1 MATAQD
7 QLSGLNSLLTAIN
20 GQKQTTKQS
29 QTTQTNVS
37 DAGVNELIR
46 GILSGQ
52 GGVRTIG
59 NAARSSGLY
68 NSTTEDKMLG
78 DLYSSAAVKAELARS
93 PTTTSTKQTVETPG
107 MGGSLGTIGG
117 LIAGAQ
123 TLNALSGGGLGNLA
137 SEGIGNLV
145 SGLFGTGSGA
155 AANAASS
162 ATSNVL
168 SNALT
173 EGVSNTLGGTVAA
186 GSAGSLGAFGANAAT
201 DAATSA
207 ASGAAGS
214 TAGSAAAGAGASAVG
229 SYVPLV
235 GNFLG
240 GFLGGKDAAEDP
252 TSLAMAAALGASALG
267 PVGLVAAPLASIAG
281 GFLSDM
287 SVVCTA
293 LMDAGLV
300 SKERHDKGMKYLSS
314 LSKYKKI
321 GYWTWG
327 IPVSK
332 KIREGS
338 KFWIKFTNPI
348 VKEYIELAIL
358 EKRTWK
364 DYLKNPYGSLAYF
377 IGEPMCELIGKVVI
391 KWDLFTYKI
400 KLQAK

>member
-1 MATAQD
+1 MATASD

-37 DAGVNELIR
+37 DAGVNELLR
-46 GILSGQ
+46 NILSGT
-52 GGVRTIG
+52 GGVRQIG

-93 PTTTSTKQTVETPG
+93 PTTTTSKMTTETPG
-107 MGGSLGTIGG
+107 MSGALGTIGG
-117 LIAGAQ
+117 LIGGAQ
-123 TLNALSGGGLGNLA
+123 LLNSLSGGSIGQTV
-137 SEGIGNLV
+137 SEGLSGLV
-145 SGLFGTGSGA
+145 SSFGLGSGA
-155 AANAASS
+155 AANAATS
-162 ATSNVL
+162 ATTGATL

-173 EGVSNTLGGTVAA
+173 EGISNTLGGTVAA
-186 GSAGSLGAFGANAAT
+186 GSTGSLGAFGANAAT
-201 DAATSA
+201 DAA
-207 ASGAAGS
+207 SGAAAGDA
-214 TAGSAAAGAGASAVG
+214 AGSALASTGAVG
-229 SYVPLV
+229 NYVPLV

-252 TSLAMAAALGASALG
+252 TSLATAAAMGAMALG

-300 SKERHDKGMKYLSS
+300 SKERHDKGMKYLSK
-314 LSKYKKI
+314 LSSNKKI

-332 KIREGS
+332 KIRAGS
-338 KFWIKFTNPI
+338 KFWTGFTKPI
-348 VKEYIELAIL
+348 VKQYIELAIL

-364 DYLKNPYGSLAYF
+364 DYIKNPYGSLAYF
-377 IGEPMCELIGKVVI
+377 IGEPMCELIGKAVV
-391 KWDLFTYKI
+391 KWDLLTYKI
-400 KLQAK
+400 NLSK